1 MVNLIDQVVQS
12 AAMGNDASTVIP
24 IAEISGNSRNRFEPE
39 TMLQGLSLE
48 SLKILRPVEGRRHNI
63 MFLLDCFNQ

>member
-1 MVNLIDQVVQS
+1 MPALIDSDWTIDSPQEKNPMVNLIDQVVQS

-39 TMLQGLSLE
+39 TMLQGLS
-48 SLKILRPVEGRRHNI
+48 
-63 MFLLDCFNQ
+63 